1 MITINI
7 NKKEYQFSNTL
18 SLQNILEDLKISQN
32 GIAVAINENVISNLE
47 WSKTFLSNNDN
58 VLIIRAVQGG

>member
-1 MITINI
+1 MITVNI
-7 NKKEYQFSNTL
+7 NNQEYQFPNTS

-32 GIAVAINENVISNLE
+32 GIAVAINESVISNLE

-58 VLIIRAVQGG
+58 VLIIKAVQGG